1 MALGRPIPL
10 LQLSRKE
17 RETLQRWVRRPRSAQ
32 ALCLRARIGSAIP
45 LRRGSFLG
53 GSNRGAWRWTLV
65 RVGCQ
70 RQGAGSEIKR

>member
-17 RETLQRWVRRPRSAQ
+17 RETLQRWVRRPSSAQ
-32 ALCLRARIGSAIP
+32 ALCLRPVSVSASP
-45 LRRGSFLG
+45 LRRGNFLVG
-53 GSNRGAWRWTLV
+53 LNGATWRWTLA

-70 RQGAGSEIKR
+70 QQSAGNEMKR